1 VVNKLHGG
9 LKVAAVKLPGFGS
22 RLIERGLAGERNG
35 EVRLDYDPEGDV
47 CTIDVPIQEADVR
60 EPAMLAR
67 DELGEGGE
75 ARAVG

>member
-1 VVNKLHGG
+1 
-9 LKVAAVKLPGFGS
+9 
-22 RLIERGLAGERNG
+22 
-35 EVRLDYDPEGDV
+35 V

-67 DELGEGGE
+67 EDPGEGGA